1 MKSNLTT
8 VVVEAR
14 LLVRE
19 ALKSLMVRNS
29 YRVICDV
36 GSATDIP
43 AASTSDEPKL
53 VILGMQSA
61 DSAIAEAVAI
71 RKLWPDSKIILLY
84 EHILLADF
92 QRLLTSQINGCIPIS
107 VSSDTLIG
115 TLDMITIGDIRVM
128 IAPDA
133 KSPPIQPVQPD
144 EPDQSIKA
152 TTFQSDHAERRPALS
167 QREVQILDGLV
178 KGYANK
184 VIARTCDITDAT
196 VKVHIKSIL
205 RKIRVANR
213 TQAAIWALENGH
225 TPPNFTGPLSKL
237 RSDQAAAAITA
248 AAI

>member
-1 MKSNLTT
+1 MKSNQSTV

-43 AASTSDEPKL
+43 AAAVSDEPKL
-53 VILGMQSA
+53 VILGTQSA
-61 DSAIAEAVAI
+61 DSAIAGAVAI
-71 RKLWPDSKIILLY
+71 RKLWPNSKIILLY

-92 QRLLTSQINGCIPIS
+92 QRLLTSQIDGCIPLS

-115 TLDMITIGDIRVM
+115 TLDMIAIGDLRVM

-133 KSPPIQPVQPD
+133 NSLPIQSAQPD
-144 EPDQSIKA
+144 DPNQSEIKA
-152 TTFQSDHAERRPALS
+152 ETLQSDHAERHPVLS
-167 QREVQILDGLV
+167 QREVQILDGVV

-184 VIARTCDITDAT
+184 VIARSCDITDAT
-196 VKVHIKSIL
+196 VKVHMKSIL

-225 TPPNFTGPLSKL
+225 TAPNFTGPLSN
-237 RSDQAAAAITA
+237 
-248 AAI
+248 

>member
-1 MKSNLTT
+1 MKSNPAT

-14 LLVRE
+14 ALVRE

-36 GSATDIP
+36 GSTTDI
-43 AASTSDEPKL
+43 AAAGLSDEPKL
-53 VILGMQSA
+53 VILGTQSA
-61 DSAIAEAVAI
+61 DSAISGAIAI
-71 RKLWPDSKIILLY
+71 RELWPESKIILLY
-84 EHILLADF
+84 EDILLPDF
-92 QRLLTSQINGCIPIS
+92 QRLLTSRIDGCIPMS

-115 TLDMITIGDIRVM
+115 TLEMITVGGIRVM

-133 KSPPIQPVQPD
+133 KASPTQAVRPD
-144 EPDQSIKA
+144 EPDQLEVKPEPL
-152 TTFQSDHAERRPALS
+152 QSDHNEHRPVLS
-167 QREVQILDGLV
+167 QREAQILDGLV

-184 VIARTCDITDAT
+184 VIARECDITDAT

-225 TPPNFTGPLSKL
+225 TTPTLPGRRRN
-237 RSDQAAAAITA
+237 
-248 AAI
+248 